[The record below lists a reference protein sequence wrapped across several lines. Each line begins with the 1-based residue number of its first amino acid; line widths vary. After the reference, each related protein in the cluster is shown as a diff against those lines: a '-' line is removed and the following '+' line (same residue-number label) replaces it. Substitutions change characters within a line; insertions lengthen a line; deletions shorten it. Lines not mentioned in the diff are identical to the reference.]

1 MIGPRACRMS
11 HMAEEPTGRAPPN
24 PEKPMAGSSRLEE
37 PSGADGVPGLLARVR
52 DHKIVQWA
60 LAYLGAA
67 ITIAHGEE
75 LLAHAFAWNDGIAR
89 GLLAALVAGF
99 PIALGLAWY
108 HGHKG
113 LTRVSQ
119 GELLVGSLLLVIAA
133 LLLLALVRPAEEVAE
148 PAATA
153 GKSTPAAGI
162 PGKPATAASVPP
174 EPAAAPLRPRIAVLP
189 FENLSPDPQNAFF
202 TDGVH
207 EEILTTL
214 ANHAPGVEVISSTTM
229 STYRGKPV
237 AVQTLA
243 HDLGCTYVLEGSV
256 MREGNEVR
264 LTLQLID
271 ARTDSHLW
279 AQDFDRKLVNAMAL
293 EREVAAAVTAQLS
306 VKFEGA
312 VATEGLSSNP
322 LAYDLYLKARAAE
335 SAALAAGSL
344 SGLEEAAGLLDRA
357 IDADPRFARAYLER
371 MALHLQEFL
380 YNYVPPAEVLPGAR
394 ADLTAAER
402 LAPSDPLTIAFA
414 AVMDYVQLDYD
425 RALRT
430 FEVAEAAGL
439 ADPQLLDWKDNLLFA
454 MGRYADATALSS
466 RLADLDPMNE
476 DAQKRWVYML
486 MELHQYREALGL
498 VDSLSVR
505 RPADWRDERYEV
517 LAYAGGD
524 FRPRH
529 AELNPSL
536 QKPWHTAQDVQAHFG
551 LAAMELPLQHRFE
564 EFRQLIDESP
574 VEEWRATYHVWPLY
588 RVGPT
593 PVADERGWM
602 DLLLGDRVQAQ
613 RDGERIVAF
622 LKRTPE
628 TKWNRWF
635 RVMLLAE
642 AQLFEGNEDAAE
654 RSAAEAVTLTR
665 SLPDV
670 SDQMDAYVWSTQ
682 ILAWTRHKDEAVQR
696 LEQLSTSIPGL
707 WPGYIPAE
715 PKFSVPLE
723 HVAAYQAL
731 LARLSE
737 QMQAFALK

>member
-1 MIGPRACRMS
+1 MV
-11 HMAEEPTGRAPPN
+11 EEPTTRAPPN
-24 PEKPMAGSSRLEE
+24 PEKPMAESSGLEE
-37 PSGADGVPGLLARVR
+37 PSGVDGVPGLLARVR
-52 DHKIVQWA
+52 EHKIVQWA

-67 ITIAHGEE
+67 ITVAHGEE

-89 GLLAALVAGF
+89 GLMAALVAGF

-119 GELLVGSLLLVIAA
+119 GELMVGSLLLVIAA
-133 LLLLALVRPAEEVAE
+133 LLLLALVRPTGEVAE
-148 PAATA
+148 PVSAA
-153 GKSTPAAGI
+153 GQSTPRAGTTE
-162 PGKPATAASVPP
+162 KLATAASVPP
-174 EPAAAPLRPRIAVLP
+174 EPAAVPLRPRIAVLP

-202 TDGVH
+202 TNGVH

-214 ANHAPGVEVISSTTM
+214 ANHAPGMEVISSTTM

-243 HDLGCTYVLEGSV
+243 RDLGCTYVLEGSV

-264 LTLQLID
+264 LTVQLID
-271 ARTDSHLW
+271 ARTDSHMW

-293 EREVAAAVTAQLS
+293 EREVAAAVTTQLS

-335 SAALAAGSL
+335 STALAAGSL
-344 SGLEEAAGLLDRA
+344 AGLEEAAGLLDNA

-371 MALHLQEFL
+371 MSLRLQEFL
-380 YNYVPPAEVLPGAR
+380 YNYVPPDQVLPGAR
-394 ADLTAAER
+394 ADLTAAQR
-402 LAPSDPLTIAFA
+402 LAPSDPLTTAFA
-414 AVMDYVQLDYD
+414 AVMDYAQLDYD

-430 FEVAEAAGL
+430 FEAAEAAGL

-454 MGRYADATALSS
+454 MGRYPEAAALSS

-476 DAQKRWVYML
+476 DAQKWWVYML

-498 VDSLSVR
+498 VDSLSAR
-505 RPADWRDERYEV
+505 EPADWRDQRDEV

-524 FRPRH
+524 FGPRH
-529 AELNPSL
+529 AELNPLL
-536 QKPWHTAQDVQAHFG
+536 QKSWRTAQDVQSQFG
-551 LAAMELPLQHRFE
+551 LAAMELPLQHRFA
-564 EFRQLIDESP
+564 EFRHLIDESP
-574 VEEWRATYHVWPLY
+574 VEEWRSTYRVWPLY

-622 LKRTPE
+622 LERTPE

-635 RVMLLAE
+635 RGMLLAE
-642 AQLFEGNEDAAE
+642 AQLFEGNDDVAE
-654 RSAAEAVTLTR
+654 RTAAEAVTLTR

-682 ILAWTRHKDEAVQR
+682 ILAWTKHKDEAVQR

-715 PKFSVPLE
+715 PKLSVPLE
-723 HVAAYQAL
+723 HVAAYRAL
-731 LARLSE
+731 IARLSE
-737 QMQAFALK
+737 QMQATALK